1 MLTQWCAGLDKE
13 VYLWRTSALRRLQDD
28 LLFYVVV
35 SRLARDREV
44 CARKKD
50 QAIVTRSSAAKI
62 GFAGLRR
69 GHVHVAEPARTR
81 R

>member
-28 LLFYVVV
+28 LLHYVVV
-35 SRLARDREV
+35 SRL
-44 CARKKD
+44 CARRKD
-50 QAIVTRSSAAKI
+50 QAIVARSSAAKI